1 MTTFTNNTNSR
12 INIRFACSAVLVA
25 CTMLAVTS
33 GAGADIIMPTGVTA
47 TANAWANNDAIY
59 AIDNVCSHD
68 EGPLGDGTLHG
79 DRVECPRHGAL
90 FDVRSG
96 AAKTLPAVRGVRSYP
111 ARIVDGQVEV
121 DIHVDPEG

>member
-1 MTTFTNNTNSR
+1 MSHYEAAVSAGDVPAGQAR
-12 INIRFACSAVLVA
+12 IVEIGGRSIALCHVD
-25 CTMLAVTS
+25 
-33 GAGADIIMPTGVTA
+33 G
-47 TANAWANNDAIY
+47 DAIY

-121 DIHVDPEG
+121 DIHVDPED